1 MNHLF
6 LELQAREK
14 IEKYRSEGISS
25 QMLAGSKVSRK
36 PRILLAWHALNRLL
50 STRRKPAPVA
60 GEFAEHPG

>member
-14 IEKYRSEGISS
+14 IEKYRSEGMSS
-25 QMLAGSKVSRK
+25 QLLAGSNVDRA
-36 PRILLAWHALNRLL
+36 PRFMMVRQALNRLL

>member
-14 IEKYRSEGISS
+14 IEKYRSEGINS
-25 QMLAGSKVSRK
+25 QMLAGSNASRK
-36 PRILLAWHALNRLL
+36 PRFLLALQALSRLF